1 MSLLRTR
8 LLRVIHP
15 TQSIRTT
22 NVSNQSCI
30 THHALRSQRSPS
42 HQHQLIRSFTPA
54 TLLRTPRSPPPSN
67 DQGSVSDDARTE
79 ISSLDVLANAPPP
92 TTAVESC
99 LSDGFFLG
107 NGLRIGGGSGCLLV
121 GGEAFEWRPWQV
133 ATQQRPMVNAK
144 GQWDVDKEVWALLEV
159 VWPRPGGW
167 ESFLHVIFHGSA
179 HSSENMLNIENGK
192 LTLQIF

>member
-8 LLRVIHP
+8 LLRAIHP
-15 TQSIRTT
+15 TQSLRST
-22 NVSNQSCI
+22 NILNQSYL
-30 THHALRSQRSPS
+30 THHALRSRRSPS
-42 HQHQLIRSFTPA
+42 HQQDLIRSFTSA
-54 TLLRTPRSPPPSN
+54 TLLRTDR
-67 DQGSVSDDARTE
+67 GSISDDARTE
-79 ISSLDVLANAPPP
+79 FSSLDVLANAPPP

-99 LSDGFFLG
+99 LSDGFRLG

-133 ATQQRPMVNAK
+133 ATQQRPLVNKK
-144 GQWDVDKEVWALLEV
+144 GQLDVDKEVWALLEL
-159 VWPRPGGW
+159 VWPRPGRW

-179 HSSENMLNIENGK
+179 NSLENMPNGENGK